1 MRYIK
6 TYEQSQLTPED
17 MELKDKL
24 LNQLKEYHNN
34 LELTKLIEL
43 NLEDNELFEIEAIKI
58 VSSTVDLDTMTALCI
73 EQIFTNSTD
82 QTLIDLRNKFL
93 EQKSRIRLD
102 VDDMSDE
109 EYDALKE
116 NQEQYGIALDEY
128 EKYMKD
134 STTKLIEKLA
144 KKYDFKI
151 LVGPRCK
158 IEFFELSPSTAN
170 TDQVY
175 YYQCAI
181 RRI

>member
-43 NLEDNELFEIEAIKI
+43 NLEDNELFEIESIKI
-58 VSSTVDLDTMTALCI
+58 LSSIDVDTISLCI
-73 EQIFTNSTD
+73 ELIFTNSTD

-116 NQEQYGIALDEY
+116 NQEQYEIALEEY

-134 STTKLIEKLA
+134 STTLLIERLA

-151 LVGPRCK
+151 LIG
-158 IEFFELSPSTAN
+158 IEFFELTPSTAS

-175 YYQCAI
+175 YYQCPI